1 MARAKNDGKGR
12 LGGRAKGT
20 PNKTTSTIRDFIQDV
35 VEANKSQ
42 IKADLKQL
50 EPKDRLIIL
59 EKLMS
64 YVVPKMQSVS
74 GDIQVKQ
81 EPEKTEEEI
90 KAELERLR
98 RLRDE

>member
-1 MARAKNDGKGR
+1 M
-12 LGGRAKGT
+12 KGT
-20 PNKTTSTIRDFIQDV
+20 PNKNTSTIRDFIQDV